1 MKQLNDLEV
10 MKPQGVKMLTQDQR
24 NNALPCLIFL
34 TEKRDDS
41 VKARMCV
48 DGSKQEMDK
57 SEVLA
62 PTISTDELFIT
73 LVVDAYEGRDVATIH
88 IPEAF
93 LKTSVKPGNYI
104 KFTGVMLYILC
115 QLNPSL
121 YRQYVVLENGRKL
134 LYTEAHKAVYVM
146 VDSAFLF
153 CLDLSGFL

>member
-10 MKPQGVKMLTQDQR
+10 MKPQGVNMLTQDQR

-73 LVVDAYEGRDVATIH
+73 LVVDAYEGKDVATIH

-93 LKTSVKPGNYI
+93 LKTSVKLGNYI

-115 QLNPSL
+115 QLNPRL

-146 VDSAFLF
+146 VDSAFFF